1 MGGFLCERPRMCIYA
16 AFRELYCRA
25 TNPARALML
34 WDADVRAA
42 QGRFADFRARMM
54 ALLQEVRPRPHT
66 MPVLLICAGRMQA
79 ELRMPKHSLLIIL

>member
-1 MGGFLCERPRMCIYA
+1 MYMRA

-42 QGRFADFRARMM
+42 GSNFADFRARMM
-54 ALLQEVRPRPHT
+54 ALLKEVTIRPTSAFAVNFSMPPYSVHASNTLAHHT
-66 MPVLLICAGRMQA
+66 RILIRGCNACRQ
-79 ELRMPKHSLLIIL
+79 